1 MVIYVVKS
9 QSYLR
14 TPLVSIL
21 MEGEDWLV
29 GFDKVFEDMPDGSL
43 IEFEG
48 FNNYPAARIHA
59 YNPSRFSIELDLD
72 GFARNK
78 PQIQI
83 ENGFLVVTASQ
94 NENASQDQKNYLQR
108 GISARGFRRSYQLG
122 KNDRVRDTNLQQG
135 ILQVEIDRMDS
146 TAVTSASSWVRAG

>member
-1 MVIYVVKS
+1 MIYVVKS

-29 GFDKVFEDMPDGSL
+29 GFDRVFEDMPDGSL

-48 FNNYPAARIHA
+48 FNNYPAARIRALNH
-59 YNPSRFSIELDLD
+59 NRFSIELDLD
-72 GFARNK
+72 GFAQQHPK
-78 PQIQI
+78 VST
-83 ENGFLVVTASQ
+83 ENGFLVITASQ
-94 NENASQDQKNYLQR
+94 NENALHDQRNYLQR

-122 KNDRVRDTNLQQG
+122 QNDRVLGTNLQQG

-146 TAVTSASSWVRAG
+146 SAVTSESSWVRAG